1 MPPLS
6 LLIKPVSGL
15 CNMRCRYCFYT
26 DVAQNRCVEH
36 YGIMTDEVLTQLV
49 KTALAD
55 AQGSCT
61 FVFQGGEPTLAG
73 LGFYRRL
80 IELQQEHNVHGVQIF
95 NSVQTNGY
103 TIDEEW
109 AKFFAE
115 YHFLVGLSLDGPKDV
130 HNYMRQNSAG
140 EGTFDRVMEAV
151 KLFNRYK
158 VEYNI
163 LTVVNKRVAENAKAV
178 YSFFRSRGFRYL
190 QFIECIDPFDS
201 LPRDY
206 SLTAKDLEQ
215 FLKTTFD
222 EYYKDFQKGQYISVR
237 GFDNYISMLMTGR
250 AESCGMNGVCSA
262 YHLIEAN
269 GDVYP
274 CDFYVLDR
282 YRMGN
287 VMTHTLG
294 ELSASP
300 IAREFVRESY
310 PIREECRRCKWYPL
324 CHGGCRRNREPFVN
338 GKPGLNRFC
347 EAYKGFFEYAYPR
360 MESMARSIIKK
371 NQQT

>member
-115 YHFLVGLSLDGPKDV
+115 HHFLVGLSLDGPKDV

-287 VMTHTLG
+287 IMTHTLG